1 MLDDDREPKPVVPI
15 ATTPGQG
22 DHSVAMRSVNDFR
35 IRHHNICADASQL
48 PITAACTTQLWEA
61 LWCALMNKHLWL
73 IGKCIS
79 RAARCS
85 PTSLLYYRVLA
96 ACPSSGAHFSLNR
109 LRCERLVPSLLH
121 PLQQHSWLFNHFL
134 YPLLPS
140 VLFYF
145 LVLTIQKIW
154 LLEALKLLA
163 LWKYAFKAHFARCL

>member
-1 MLDDDREPKPVVPI
+1 MW
-15 ATTPGQG
+15 
-22 DHSVAMRSVNDFR
+22 SVNDFR
-35 IRHHNICADASQL
+35 IRHQNICTDASQL
-48 PITAACTTQLWEA
+48 PITAACTTQLWRA

-79 RAARCS
+79 RAPCCS
-85 PTSLLYYRVLA
+85 PPSLLYYRVLA
-96 ACPSSGAHFSLNR
+96 TCPPSGAHFPLNR
-109 LRCERLVPSLLH
+109 LRCEKLMPPLLH
-121 PLQQHSWLFNHFL
+121 PLQQHSWLCNHFL

-163 LWKYAFKAHFARCL
+163 LWRYAFKAHFACSL